1 MQNKLDNL
9 QEPMVVPRH
18 TINIRT
24 YCCPS
29 EFVSLISVHVIK
41 KSAGIA
47 QAEVREIRIFSECP
61 EN

>member
-9 QEPMVVPRH
+9 QEPMVVPHH
-18 TINIRT
+18 TINTRT
-24 YCCPS
+24 DCGPS

-47 QAEVREIRIFSECP
+47 QAEVREIRIFSDCP